1 MLQTECRS
9 PFDVSRCTDATR
21 PLDKKMVGENKKMT
35 YKIMRKVLGGVILA
49 GFVGMA
55 QANSTTLTNPITLN
69 PINIEVD
76 SGVASFSYD
85 LISYGY
91 DPLLHSLDSAL
102 LSLVFT
108 VSGNNTNQINK
119 ANTSIVTISLPGQFD
134 FSSSVSA
141 FNSSTPELVPISSDA
156 LNYADGILDFSLT
169 RSPNPG
175 DVLLTSATLTVDV
188 SLFPTDELG
197 GSNDPGVGGSGPSA
211 VNAVPEPGI
220 LALLGVALLGGVL
233 VRRRAA

>member
-1 MLQTECRS
+1 
-9 PFDVSRCTDATR
+9 
-21 PLDKKMVGENKKMT
+21 MT
-35 YKIMRKVLGGVILA
+35 YKIMHRVLGGAILA

-55 QANSTTLTNPITLN
+55 QANPTTLINPITLN
-69 PINIEVD
+69 PINTEVD

-85 LISYGY
+85 LLSYGY

-119 ANTSIVTISLPGQFD
+119 ANASIVTISLPGQID
-134 FSSSVSA
+134 FSSSVAS

-156 LNYADGILDFSLT
+156 LNYADGIIYFSLT
-169 RSPNPG
+169 RTPNPG
-175 DVLLTSATLTVDV
+175 EVFLTSATLTVDA

-197 GSNDPGVGGSGPSA
+197 GTDDPGVGGSDPSA
-211 VNAVPEPGI
+211 VNAVPEPGT
-220 LALLGVALLGGVL
+220 LALLGIALLGGVL
-233 VRRRAA
+233 VRRRTA